1 MPFLSQSLYFLCK
14 IHHIWTSWTPFCHF
28 PVIKGWSPRIIIPI
42 CQHIEKISKD
52 SFRETLQKLFGKR
65 RKQMPSVPSLCSLS
79 LSLLMHSYKL
89 SNFILIKTSKL
100 KKNSTQGG
108 CFIQEPQSL
117 ALLKVSGSSEWA
129 WVSPWFPEL
138 CSFPKLLTVCFKIGL
153 SSNWCYVKMLF
164 INTKW
169 STYNWVFL
177 LWRSNWT

>member
-1 MPFLSQSLYFLCK
+1 MPFLSQSLYFLRK

-28 PVIKGWSPRIIIPI
+28 PIIKGWSPRIIIPI
-42 CQHIEKISKD
+42 CQHIEKIFKD
-52 SFRETLQKLFGKR
+52 SFHETLQKLFGKR
-65 RKQMPSVPSLCSLS
+65 RKQMPLS
-79 LSLLMHSYKL
+79 SFFVQPLPEFAHSYKL

-100 KKNSTQGG
+100 KKNSTQRG

-129 WVSPWFPEL
+129 WVSPRFPKL

-169 STYNWVFL
+169 ST
-177 LWRSNWT
+177 